1 MNSFTQLSIFLQSHA
16 QMYRL
21 SAKVAGLLKQ
31 KVLACFFAFF
41 AIGSAI
47 QGTLVKL
54 LLSLFTLFS
63 LLCANFAHANL
74 LNIAPETV
82 EAQAWSIMDAQSG
95 QIIAEHNS
103 HAQRAPASL
112 TKMMVAYI
120 TLKEIQAGKLHKEDV
135 LTATPV
141 VSTVMWDESQMYLKA
156 GEQISI
162 DQLLAGLIVMSA
174 NDAALTLAEKISGGV
189 PQFVARMNQEAQ
201 ALGMKDTHFSNPA
214 GITMSDHYSTA
225 ADLSLLA
232 SAIVK
237 TTPDYLHYSKMPS
250 FSYNQ
255 RFHHATNLALKMDP
269 TADGLKTGY
278 TKAAGYNLALTAARL
293 VDPTQPLTQR
303 RLIVVV
309 LGTASAAKRAEVA
322 QKLMNLAYSYTR
334 DEEVIPKQHLI
345 AELPVIKSTLK
356 MFRVETQQ
364 PTIVTTSLY
373 NQPTTIDLNNFDL
386 ATQRLQV
393 MDINQQIQTI
403 EPLQSTNT
411 HVNIEL
417 NEQRLTAPLMQ
428 AMNLATVSIYQNNQ
442 LIRSLQIENDV
453 HIEEAN
459 IVQKILLWFSSL
471 FSVFSS
477 NDIKAAKLYPLNQ
490 G

>member
-1 MNSFTQLSIFLQSHA
+1 MH
-16 QMYRL
+16 
-21 SAKVAGLLKQ
+21 
-31 KVLACFFAFF
+31 
-41 AIGSAI
+41 
-47 QGTLVKL
+47 VKF

-63 LLCANFAHANL
+63 LICANLAHANL

-82 EAQAWSIMDAQSG
+82 EAEAWSIIDAQSG

-103 HAQRAPASL
+103 HVQRAPASL

-120 TLKEIQAGKLHKEDV
+120 ALKDIEAGKLRKEDV

-156 GEQISI
+156 GEQISV

-174 NDAALTLAEKISGGV
+174 NDAAVTLAEKISGSV

-201 ALGMKDTHFSNPA
+201 TLGMKDTHFSNPA
-214 GITMSDHYSTA
+214 GITMTDHYSTA

-232 SAIVK
+232 KAIVK
-237 TTPDYLHYSKMPS
+237 ETPEYLYYSKMPS

-269 TADGLKTGY
+269 TSDGLKTGY
-278 TKAAGYNLALTAARL
+278 TKAAGYNLALTAERPTFNPN
-293 VDPTQPLTQR
+293 VDKR

-309 LGTASAAKRAEVA
+309 LGTPSAVKRAEVA
-322 QKLMNLAYSYTR
+322 HKLMNLAYTYTR
-334 DEEVIPKQHLI
+334 DEEVIPKQKLI

-356 MFRVETQQ
+356 MFKVETQQ

-373 NQPTTIDLNNFDL
+373 GQATPIDLNTFDL
-386 ATQRLQV
+386 LTQRIHLT
-393 MDINQQIQTI
+393 DANQQVTTV
-403 EPLQSTNT
+403 EPLQTTNT
-411 HVNIEL
+411 RINIEL
-417 NEQRLTAPLMQ
+417 NEQHLTAPLTQ

-453 HIEEAN
+453 QIEEAN
-459 IVQKILLWFSSL
+459 IFQKIMLWFSNL
-471 FSVFSS
+471 FSFFSTS
-477 NDIKAAKLYPLNQ
+477 DSKTAKLYPLNQ

>member
-21 SAKVAGLLKQ
+21 SVKVAGLLKQ

-82 EAQAWSIMDAQSG
+82 EAQAWSIRDAQSG

-278 TKAAGYNLALTAARL
+278 TKAAGYNLALTAERSIFNSTL
-293 VDPTQPLTQR
+293 DKR

-309 LGTASAAKRAEVA
+309 LGTPSAFKRAEVA
-322 QKLMNLAYSYTR
+322 HKLMNLAYSYTR

-417 NEQRLTAPLMQ
+417 NEQRLTAPLTQ

>member
-1 MNSFTQLSIFLQSHA
+1 MKFI
-16 QMYRL
+16 
-21 SAKVAGLLKQ
+21 
-31 KVLACFFAFF
+31 
-41 AIGSAI
+41 
-47 QGTLVKL
+47 
-54 LLSLFTLFS
+54 LSLFTFFS
-63 LLCANFAHANL
+63 LLCVNLAHANL
-74 LNIAPETV
+74 LKIAPETV
-82 EAQAWSIMDAQSG
+82 EAQAWSIVDAQSG

-103 HAQRAPASL
+103 HVQRAPASL

-120 TLKEIQAGKLHKEDV
+120 ALKEIEAGKLRKEDI

-141 VSTVMWDESQMYLKA
+141 VNTVMWDESQMYLKT
-156 GEQISI
+156 GEKISV

-174 NDAALTLAEKISGGV
+174 NDAAVTLAEKISGSV

-214 GITMSDHYSTA
+214 GITMPDHYSTA
-225 ADLSLLA
+225 ADLGLLA
-232 SAIVK
+232 KAIVQD
-237 TTPDYLHYSKMPS
+237 TPEYLYYSKMPS

-278 TKAAGYNLALTAARL
+278 TKAAGYNLALTADR
-293 VDPTQPLTQR
+293 PTFNPDVEKR

-309 LGTASAAKRAEVA
+309 LGTPSAVKRAEVA
-322 QKLMNLAYSYTR
+322 HKLMNLAFTYTR
-334 DEEVIPKQHLI
+334 DEVVIPKHRLI
-345 AELPVIKSTLK
+345 AELPVIRSTLK

-373 NQPTTIDLNNFDL
+373 DRPMPIDLNTFNL
-386 ATQRLQV
+386 LTQRIHLV
-393 MDINQQIQTI
+393 DANQLVTTV

-411 HVNIEL
+411 HINIEL
-417 NEQRLTAPLMQ
+417 NEQHLTAPLMQ
-428 AMNLATVSIYQNNQ
+428 VMNLATVSVYQNNQ

-453 HIEEAN
+453 QIEEAN
-459 IVQKILLWFSSL
+459 IFQKIMIWFSNL
-471 FSVFSS
+471 FSFFST
-477 NDIKAAKLYPLNQ
+477 NDTQSAKLYPLNQ

>member
-1 MNSFTQLSIFLQSHA
+1 LCVNLAHA
-16 QMYRL
+16 
-21 SAKVAGLLKQ
+21 SLLK
-31 KVLACFFAFF
+31 
-41 AIGSAI
+41 
-47 QGTLVKL
+47 
-54 LLSLFTLFS
+54 
-63 LLCANFAHANL
+63 
-74 LNIAPETV
+74 IAPETV
-82 EAQAWSIMDAQSG
+82 EAQAWSIVDAQSG

-103 HAQRAPASL
+103 HVQRAPASL

-120 TLKEIQAGKLHKEDV
+120 ALKEIEAGKLRKEDI

-141 VSTVMWDESQMYLKA
+141 VNTVMWDESQMYLKT
-156 GEQISI
+156 GEKISV

-174 NDAALTLAEKISGGV
+174 NDAAVTLAEKISGSV

-214 GITMSDHYSTA
+214 GITMPDHYSTA
-225 ADLSLLA
+225 ADLGLLA
-232 SAIVK
+232 KAIVQD
-237 TTPDYLHYSKMPS
+237 TPEYLYYSKMPS

-278 TKAAGYNLALTAARL
+278 TKAAGYNLALTAER
-293 VDPTQPLTQR
+293 PTFNPDVEKR

-309 LGTASAAKRAEVA
+309 LGTPSAVKRAEVA
-322 QKLMNLAYSYTR
+322 HKLMNLAFTYTR
-334 DEEVIPKQHLI
+334 DEVVIPKHRLI
-345 AELPVIKSTLK
+345 AELPVIRSTLK

-373 NQPTTIDLNNFDL
+373 DRPMPIDLNTFNL
-386 ATQRLQV
+386 LTQRIHLV
-393 MDINQQIQTI
+393 DANQLVTTV

-411 HVNIEL
+411 HINIEL
-417 NEQRLTAPLMQ
+417 NEQHLTAPLMQ
-428 AMNLATVSIYQNNQ
+428 VMNLATVSVYQNNQ

-453 HIEEAN
+453 QIEEAN
-459 IVQKILLWFSSL
+459 IFQKIMIWFSNL
-471 FSVFSS
+471 FSFFST
-477 NDIKAAKLYPLNQ
+477 NDTQSAKLYPLNQ

>member
-1 MNSFTQLSIFLQSHA
+1 MH
-16 QMYRL
+16 
-21 SAKVAGLLKQ
+21 
-31 KVLACFFAFF
+31 
-41 AIGSAI
+41 
-47 QGTLVKL
+47 VKF

-63 LLCANFAHANL
+63 LICANLAHANL

-82 EAQAWSIMDAQSG
+82 EAEAWSIIDAQSG

-103 HAQRAPASL
+103 HVQRAPASL

-120 TLKEIQAGKLHKEDV
+120 ALKDIEAGKLRKEDV

-156 GEQISI
+156 GEQISV

-174 NDAALTLAEKISGGV
+174 NDAAVTLAEKISGSV

-214 GITMSDHYSTA
+214 GITMTDHYSTA

-232 SAIVK
+232 KAIVK
-237 TTPDYLHYSKMPS
+237 ETPEYLYYSKMPS

-269 TADGLKTGY
+269 TSDGLKTGY
-278 TKAAGYNLALTAARL
+278 TKAAGYNLALTAERPTFNPN
-293 VDPTQPLTQR
+293 VDKR

-309 LGTASAAKRAEVA
+309 LGTPSAVKRAEVA
-322 QKLMNLAYSYTR
+322 HKLMNLTYTYTR
-334 DEEVIPKQHLI
+334 DEEVIPKQKLI

-356 MFRVETQQ
+356 MFKVETQQ

-373 NQPTTIDLNNFDL
+373 GQATPIDLNTFDL
-386 ATQRLQV
+386 LTQRIHLT
-393 MDINQQIQTI
+393 DANQQVTTV
-403 EPLQSTNT
+403 EPLQTTNT
-411 HVNIEL
+411 RINIEL
-417 NEQRLTAPLMQ
+417 NEQHLTAPLTQ

-453 HIEEAN
+453 QIEEAN
-459 IVQKILLWFSSL
+459 IFQKIMLWFSNL
-471 FSVFSS
+471 FSFFSTS
-477 NDIKAAKLYPLNQ
+477 DSKTAKLYPLNQ

>member
-278 TKAAGYNLALTAARL
+278 TKAAGYNLALTAERSIFNSTL
-293 VDPTQPLTQR
+293 DKR

-309 LGTASAAKRAEVA
+309 LGTPSAFKRAEVA
-322 QKLMNLAYSYTR
+322 HKLMNLAYSYTR

-417 NEQRLTAPLMQ
+417 NEQRLTAPLTQ

>member
-1 MNSFTQLSIFLQSHA
+1 MCVNLAHA
-16 QMYRL
+16 
-21 SAKVAGLLKQ
+21 SLLK
-31 KVLACFFAFF
+31 
-41 AIGSAI
+41 
-47 QGTLVKL
+47 
-54 LLSLFTLFS
+54 
-63 LLCANFAHANL
+63 
-74 LNIAPETV
+74 IAPETV
-82 EAQAWSIMDAQSG
+82 EAQAWSIVDAQSG

-103 HAQRAPASL
+103 HVQRAPASL

-120 TLKEIQAGKLHKEDV
+120 ALKEIEEGKLRKEDI
-135 LTATPV
+135 LTATPIV
-141 VSTVMWDESQMYLKA
+141 NTIMWDESQMYLKT
-156 GEQISI
+156 GEKISV

-174 NDAALTLAEKISGGV
+174 NDAAVTLAEKISGSV

-214 GITMSDHYSTA
+214 GITMPDHYSTA
-225 ADLSLLA
+225 ADLGLLA
-232 SAIVK
+232 KAIVQD
-237 TTPDYLHYSKMPS
+237 TPEYLYYSKMPS

-278 TKAAGYNLALTAARL
+278 TKAAGYNLALTAER
-293 VDPTQPLTQR
+293 PTFNPDVEKR

-309 LGTASAAKRAEVA
+309 LGTPSAVKRAEVA
-322 QKLMNLAYSYTR
+322 HKLMNLAFTYTR
-334 DEEVIPKQHLI
+334 DEVVIPKHRLI
-345 AELPVIKSTLK
+345 AELPVIRSTLK

-373 NQPTTIDLNNFDL
+373 DRPMPIDLNTFNL
-386 ATQRLQV
+386 LTQRIHLV
-393 MDINQQIQTI
+393 DANQLVTTV

-411 HVNIEL
+411 HINIEL
-417 NEQRLTAPLMQ
+417 NEQHLTAPLMQ
-428 AMNLATVSIYQNNQ
+428 VMNLATVSVYQNNQ

-459 IVQKILLWFSSL
+459 IFQKIMIWFSNL
-471 FSVFSS
+471 FSFFST
-477 NDIKAAKLYPLNQ
+477 NDTQSAKLYPLNQ

>member
-1 MNSFTQLSIFLQSHA
+1 MCVNLAHA
-16 QMYRL
+16 
-21 SAKVAGLLKQ
+21 SLLK
-31 KVLACFFAFF
+31 
-41 AIGSAI
+41 
-47 QGTLVKL
+47 
-54 LLSLFTLFS
+54 
-63 LLCANFAHANL
+63 
-74 LNIAPETV
+74 IAPETV
-82 EAQAWSIMDAQSG
+82 EAQAWSIVDAQSG

-103 HAQRAPASL
+103 HVQRAPASL

-120 TLKEIQAGKLHKEDV
+120 ALKEIEAGKLRKEDI

-141 VSTVMWDESQMYLKA
+141 VNTVMWDESQMYLKT
-156 GEQISI
+156 GEKISV

-174 NDAALTLAEKISGGV
+174 NDAAVTLAEKISGSV

-214 GITMSDHYSTA
+214 GITMPDHYSTA
-225 ADLSLLA
+225 ADLGLLA
-232 SAIVK
+232 KAIVQD
-237 TTPDYLHYSKMPS
+237 TPEYLYYSKMPS

-278 TKAAGYNLALTAARL
+278 TKAAGYNLALTAER
-293 VDPTQPLTQR
+293 PTFNPDVEKR

-309 LGTASAAKRAEVA
+309 LWTPSAVKRAEVA
-322 QKLMNLAYSYTR
+322 HKLMNLAFTYTR
-334 DEEVIPKQHLI
+334 VEVVIPKHRLI
-345 AELPVIKSTLK
+345 AELPVIRSTLK

-373 NQPTTIDLNNFDL
+373 DRPMPIDLNTFNL
-386 ATQRLQV
+386 LTQRIHLV
-393 MDINQQIQTI
+393 DANQLVTTV

-411 HVNIEL
+411 HINIEL
-417 NEQRLTAPLMQ
+417 NEQHLTAPLMQ
-428 AMNLATVSIYQNNQ
+428 VMNLATVSVYQNNQ

-453 HIEEAN
+453 QIEEAN
-459 IVQKILLWFSSL
+459 IFQKIMIWFSNL
-471 FSVFSS
+471 FSFFST
-477 NDIKAAKLYPLNQ
+477 NDTQSAKLYPLNQ